1 MLKINVGKNKKPWEK
16 KKRKKSIKNCKTL
29 ISFRRKPVAANSE

>member
-1 MLKINVGKNKKPWEK
+1 MLKINVGKNKKNGK